1 MIDFYAANGRYD
13 VVVSKAGYLTVT
25 ISDIELDDLLA
36 PSGSNSV
43 GYLPAGAG
51 AVASTVQT
59 KLRESVSVKDFGAV
73 GDGVADDTAAIQA
86 AITAGAGKSVFFPS
100 GKYKITATLNI
111 TLSSTVLIGDS
122 AGTGT
127 NGQSGSSIINYGSGD
142 AVYFYNP
149 AATTTPLTG
158 TLHGCGIQNLTI
170 TRVTNVSTGS
180 GLKLFNTSNFTLN
193 NVFVAE
199 HYICY
204 DLVDVHSTQFDNFKA
219 YTGNVF
225 TAVAASALLSIS
237 PATNYVPP
245 NSIDY
250 GWINYFSN
258 FILTSNFISTNT
270 ISVSGGDTVSFL
282 NGYCGG
288 ALTNHARIVSDYA
301 AVINSLSFNN
311 VYFDGITPVTGT
323 STGVSFGANC
333 SVVDAKFVNCT
344 FGQLDTAIT
353 VASGAVVTT
362 LVVAN
367 NEFHY
372 NRLGSIYFNSVLASG
387 NIVGNYFYG
396 IGMTGA
402 NSTAVSIDNANN
414 IQVVGNS
421 FLNLNNGTNFAVKV
435 GTLVTTLNIS
445 GNLLNAVNTDFLN
458 LGTITNFALAGNASN
473 NATNTVMGAT
483 VGNIANANA
492 NVLDWYQEA
501 TFTPSMAFGGASVG
515 VTYTG
520 RNGQYTRIGN
530 QVTFSV
536 YINLSSKGSS
546 LGAATVTGLPFTIDS
561 SFPLVVSLRLND
573 SATIGAGMVNALCT
587 SGTSVLLYGTVAGT
601 SSALTDAAIN
611 NASTI
616 QISGTYK
623 TT

>member
-1 MIDFYAANGRYD
+1 
-13 VVVSKAGYLTVT
+13 
-25 ISDIELDDLLA
+25 
-36 PSGSNSV
+36 V
-43 GYLPAGAG
+43 GYLPAGTG

-59 KLRESVSVKDFGAV
+59 KLRESVSVKDFGAA
-73 GDGVADDTAAIQA
+73 GDGVTDDTAAIQL

-111 TLSSTVLIGDS
+111 TLPSTVLIGDS
-122 AGTGT
+122 AGPGT

-170 TRVTNVSTGS
+170 TRVTNVATGA
-180 GLKLFNTSNFTLN
+180 GLRLFNTSNFILN

-204 DLVDVHSTQFDNFKA
+204 NLVDVHSTQFDNFKA

-270 ISVSGGDTVSFL
+270 ISVSGGDAVSFL

-288 ALTNHARIVSDYA
+288 ALTNHVRIVSDYA
-301 AVINSLSFNN
+301 AVINTLTFNG
-311 VYFDGITPVTGT
+311 VYFDGVTPVTGT
-323 STGVSFGANC
+323 ATGVSFGANC

-344 FGQLDTAIT
+344 FGQLDTAMAI
-353 VASGAVVTT
+353 ASGAVVTT
-362 LVVAN
+362 LLVAN

-387 NIVGNYFYG
+387 NITGNYFYG

-402 NSTAVSIDNANN
+402 NSAGVSIDNAKNV
-414 IQVVGNS
+414 QLVGNS
-421 FLNLNNGTNFAVKV
+421 FFNLNNGTNYAVKV
-435 GTLVTTLNIS
+435 GVLVTTLNMS
-445 GNLLNAVNTDFLN
+445 GNLLNGVNTDFAN
-458 LGTITNFALAGNASN
+458 VGTITNFTIAGNASN
-473 NATNTVMGAT
+473 NATNTLQGAT
-483 VGNIANANA
+483 VGNIANANV
-492 NVLDWYQEA
+492 NVLDWYQEG
-501 TFTPSMAFGGASVG
+501 TFTPTMAFGGASVG

-530 QVTFSV
+530 QVTFSI
-536 YINLSSKGSS
+536 YINLSSKGAST
-546 LGAATVTGLPFTIDS
+546 GAATITGLPFTIDS
-561 SFPLVVSLRLND
+561 SFPGVVSLRLND
-573 SATIGAGMVNALCT
+573 SATIGTQMVNALTT
-587 SGTSVLLYGTVAGT
+587 SGTSVLLYSTVAGT

-616 QISGTYK
+616 QIGGTYK

>member
-1 MIDFYAANGRYD
+1 MPLN
-13 VVVSKAGYLTVT
+13 
-25 ISDIELDDLLA
+25 LA
-36 PSGSNSV
+36 PTV
-43 GYLPAGAG
+43 MVEYTPAGTG
-51 AVASTVQT
+51 AVSSTVQT

-73 GDGVADDTAAIQA
+73 GDGVTDDTAAIQA

-122 AGTGT
+122 AGSGT

-170 TRVTNVSTGS
+170 TRVTNVATGA
-180 GLKLFNTSNFTLN
+180 GLRLFNTSNFALN

-204 DLVDVHSTQFDNFKA
+204 NLVDVHSTQFDNFRA

-270 ISVSGGDTVSFL
+270 ISVSGGDTASFV

-288 ALTNHARIVSDYA
+288 ALTNHVRIVSDYA
-301 AVINSLSFNN
+301 AVINTLSFNN
-311 VYFDGITPVTGT
+311 VYFDGVTPVTGT

-333 SVVDAKFVNCT
+333 IVVDAKFVNCT

-353 VASGAVVTT
+353 VISGAVVTALT
-362 LVVAN
+362 VAN

-387 NIVGNYFYG
+387 NITGNYFYG

-402 NSTAVSIDNANN
+402 NSAGVSIDNAKN

-421 FLNLNNGTNFAVKV
+421 FLNLNNGTNYAVKV
-435 GTLVTTLNIS
+435 GTLVTTLNVS
-445 GNLLNAVNTDFLN
+445 GNLLNGVNTDFSN
-458 LGTITNFALAGNASN
+458 AGTITNFALAGNASN
-473 NATNTVMGAT
+473 NATNTLLGAT
-483 VGNIANANA
+483 VGNIVNANA
-492 NVLDWYQEA
+492 SVLDWYQEGA
-501 TFTPSMAFGGASVG
+501 FTPTMAFGGASVG
-515 VTYTG
+515 VTYAG

-536 YINLSSKGSS
+536 YINLTSKGSS
-546 LGAATVTGLPFTIDS
+546 TGNATVTGLPFAIDS
-561 SFPLVVSLRLND
+561 AYPGIVSCRLDN
-573 SATIGAGMVNALCT
+573 STTIGTEMINALTT
-587 SGTSVLLYGTVAGT
+587 SGTSALLYGTVAGN
-601 SSALTDAAIN
+601 SSALTDVAIN
-611 NASTI
+611 NVSTI
-616 QISGTYK
+616 QIGGTYK